1 MKPFIPPAEGE
12 EPSAQI
18 QADIRQLLRKELN
31 AELDE
36 RQVQSLRYDQNR
48 SAYQAA
54 VGRKHALNGEPV
66 LAIFYER
73 GRDLYHVCTPSRGAV
88 GGTPIL
94 VGGWSVAEV
103 TWATGATGAI
113 GSQPAL
119 PPRR

>member
-1 MKPFIPPAEGE
+1 MRPFIPTAHGE

-18 QADIRQLLRKELN
+18 RADIRQLLTKELGPV
-31 AELDE
+31 LDE

-73 GRDLYHVCTPSRGAV
+73 GRDLYHVCTPSHGSV
-88 GGTPIL
+88 GGTAIL
-94 VGGWSVAEV
+94 VGGWNVAEV
-103 TWATGATGAI
+103 IWANGTSEAI
-113 GSQPAL
+113 GSQPTL
-119 PPRR
+119 PL